1 MEQLLAEATWL
12 ALVGAVQASHLQL
25 AGRSDRPLLL
35 VPPDQAAADA
45 LIEGWAEPW
54 PAHWSCQPQWVGA
67 EGGDQPWYHYSDP
80 RLDGPLPLGAWREH
94 YPNLQLDGMELR
106 PQARLEEVLAAWPPS
121 EADGGLL
128 LLVGVDGAVIGA
140 GMAPI
145 TARLRQLLWWPGEP
159 AEALP
164 PPAEAALLEAA
175 LVPDTATPVPS
186 PALAWRRDPLHHQLT
201 RLHQERDELA
211 AERNGLL
218 AERDGLLAER
228 DALAS
233 ARDALAAERD
243 GVAAE
248 RDGLAAERNGLVA
261 ERDGLLAERNAL
273 AAERD
278 GVAAE
283 CDGLAAERNGLIAE
297 RDGLEQRLELIN
309 QELDAILALIDSA
322 NPASATAD
330 IEPQQT

>member
-1 MEQLLAEATWL
+1 MEQLLAEAAWL
-12 ALVGAVQASHLQL
+12 ALVGAVQISHLQL
-25 AGRSDRPLLL
+25 AGRCEMPLLL

-45 LIEGWAEPW
+45 LIEAWPEPW
-54 PAHWSCQPQWVGA
+54 PTHWSCQPQWVGA
-67 EGGDQPWYHYSDP
+67 EGGDQPWYRYSDP
-80 RLDGPLPLGAWREH
+80 RLDGPLPLGVWREH

-106 PQARLEEVLAAWPPS
+106 PQVCLEEALAAWPAS
-121 EADGGLL
+121 EADGGGL
-128 LLVGVDGAVIGA
+128 LLVGLDGAVIGA
-140 GMAPI
+140 GMEPI
-145 TARLRQLLWWPGEP
+145 TARLHQLLWWPGEP
-159 AEALP
+159 TGALA

-201 RLHQERDELA
+201 RLQR
-211 AERNGLL
+211 
-218 AERDGLLAER
+218 
-228 DALAS
+228 
-233 ARDALAAERD
+233 
-243 GVAAE
+243 E

-261 ERDGLLAERNAL
+261 ERDGLLAERDAL

-283 CDGLAAERNGLIAE
+283 
-297 RDGLEQRLELIN
+297 RDGLEQRLQLIN

>member
-12 ALVGAVQASHLQL
+12 ALVGAVQSRHLQL

-45 LIEGWAEPW
+45 LIEGWPEPW

-80 RLDGPLPLGAWREH
+80 RLDGPLSLGVWREH
-94 YPNLQLDGMELR
+94 YPNLQLEGMELR
-106 PQARLEEVLAAWPPS
+106 PQARLEEVLAAWPAA
-121 EADGGLL
+121 EADGGAL
-128 LLVGVDGAVIGA
+128 LLVNMGGPVLGD

-159 AEALP
+159 AGALA

-201 RLHQERDELA
+201 SLQRERDELA
-211 AERNGLL
+211 V
-218 AERDGLLAER
+218 ERDGLLAER

-248 RDGLAAERNGLVA
+248 RDGLAAERNGLLT
-261 ERDGLLAERNAL
+261 ERDGLLAERDALASARDAL

-278 GVAAE
+278 GVA
-283 CDGLAAERNGLIAE
+283 AE